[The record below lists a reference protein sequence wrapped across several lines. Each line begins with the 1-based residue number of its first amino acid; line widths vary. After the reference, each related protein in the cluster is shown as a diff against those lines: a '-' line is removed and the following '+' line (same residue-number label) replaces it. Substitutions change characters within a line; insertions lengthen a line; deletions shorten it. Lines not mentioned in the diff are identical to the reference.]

1 MKFRGY
7 GYTFY
12 VAKQSHLKGQP
23 KTVFI
28 GVNVDGVGIFKTADK
43 VRCLVANK

>member
-12 VAKQSHLKGQP
+12 VAKVGVLPSLPLHLLSYD
-23 KTVFI
+23 V
-28 GVNVDGVGIFKTADK
+28 
-43 VRCLVANK
+43 